1 LAEILYILQDHEDQG
16 AVRRLRR
23 CLNHA
28 VAALPAEEDLDQA
41 KADLALVDIGAAE
54 GAVFDIV
61 RRLSKAGIPV
71 VAWSRESGNEAV
83 SVRRQALALGCV
95 GYVPKPLPA
104 DAAVRIESYVEG
116 HRDDPIDRE
125 SRGAAVQVLGRA
137 AVSRLAQANGAL
149 RQRLEQRD
157 LWFHSTVHEL
167 RSAAAWVAVYASM
180 IEQGRE
186 VAGELTVW
194 DHFRAGL
201 AALARRIA
209 DLECFSQ
216 GETGELPLDL
226 ELHDLAGLAEDYVE
240 RHQLVCRECAL
251 RTALDPVI
259 IEADRGRLTQ
269 VLDNLVD
276 NAHKFTTMAGRDP
289 EIEVRVR
296 QSGEWA
302 FLEVLDNGPGVPS
315 NEREVLF
322 RPFARAETHKSRA
335 APGMGLGLS
344 VVQTIAQAHG
354 GAVWCTDSPRGPG
367 SRFRVCLPLR
377 GPSRSQAREGDD
389 GDASS
394 RVLAVAESDAAE
406 KA

>member
-1 LAEILYILQDHEDQG
+1 
-16 AVRRLRR
+16 
-23 CLNHA
+23 
-28 VAALPAEEDLDQA
+28 
-41 KADLALVDIGAAE
+41 
-54 GAVFDIV
+54 
-61 RRLSKAGIPV
+61 
-71 VAWSRESGNEAV
+71 
-83 SVRRQALALGCV
+83 
-95 GYVPKPLPA
+95 
-104 DAAVRIESYVEG
+104 
-116 HRDDPIDRE
+116 
-125 SRGAAVQVLGRA
+125 
-137 AVSRLAQANGAL
+137 
-149 RQRLEQRD
+149 
-157 LWFHSTVHEL
+157 
-167 RSAAAWVAVYASM
+167 M

-354 GAVWCTDSPRGPG
+354 GAVSCTDSPRGPG

-406 KA
+406 KP